1 MPSTHA
7 ERTALLADVLQAI
20 PLFVTDALEAPDTE
34 HAYAALAD
42 LADHYDTLMAVVAV
56 LVAENGNIAALAR
69 AGGISRQAM
78 HERIA
83 RARLT
88 VDDAAAQYAT

>member
-7 ERTALLADVLQAI
+7 ERTALLSDVLHAI
-20 PLFVTDALEAPDTE
+20 PMFVSDALDAPDTA
-34 HAYAALAD
+34 HAVAALQD

-69 AGGISRQAM
+69 SAGVTRQAM

-83 RARLT
+83 RARIT
-88 VDDAAAQYAT
+88 VDEAAEQYAT